1 VYGGRYNPGPFPG
14 DLIRNYQNSPAGP
27 ALAFSPAVLE
37 GWHAN
42 EKSQGRRMNDTP
54 VSKNDELR
62 YGPLGSTCVH
72 ICVDMQR
79 LFAEPTEW
87 QMPWLQKVLPTIARL
102 VAAHPAQTLFTRFI
116 PARRPGQ
123 GAGMWKHYYERW
135 GSMTI
140 EELGAPMI
148 DLVSELAAFVPPARV
163 FDKHVYSPWIG
174 TNLNELLRG
183 DSIDTIVISGGET
196 DVCVQATVMGAI
208 DWGFRTILATDALC
222 SSSDEAHDA
231 LMEFYQG
238 RLGEQ
243 LETASA
249 ETILRNWR

>member
-1 VYGGRYNPGPFPG
+1 MERK
-14 DLIRNYQNSPAGP
+14 QPAGP
-27 ALAFSPAVLE
+27 
-37 GWHAN
+37 
-42 EKSQGRRMNDTP
+42 
-54 VSKNDELR
+54 VSKPKELR
-62 YGPLGSTCVH
+62 YGALGGSCVH

-87 QMPWLQKVLPTIARL
+87 QMPWMEKVLPAIVDL
-102 VAAHPAQTLFTRFI
+102 VSAHPEQTVFTRFI
-116 PARRPGQ
+116 PAPRPGQ
-123 GAGMWKHYYERW
+123 GVGMWRHYYERW

-148 DLVSELAAFVPPARV
+148 DLVPQLTRFAPPARI

-174 TNLNELLRG
+174 TDLQELLRNA
-183 DSIDTIVISGGET
+183 SIDTVVVSGGET
-196 DVCVQATVMGAI
+196 DMCVLATVMGAI

-243 LETASA
+243 LETATA

>member
-1 VYGGRYNPGPFPG
+1 MK
-14 DLIRNYQNSPAGP
+14 LKQPAGP
-27 ALAFSPAVLE
+27 
-37 GWHAN
+37 
-42 EKSQGRRMNDTP
+42 
-54 VSKNDELR
+54 VSKQEELR
-62 YGPLGSTCVH
+62 YGALGASCVH

-87 QMPWLQKVLPTIARL
+87 QMPWMQKVLPTIVEL
-102 VAAHPAQTLFTRFI
+102 VSAHPEQTVFTRFI

-123 GAGMWKHYYERW
+123 GMGMWRHYYERW

-140 EELGAPMI
+140 QELGAPMI
-148 DLVSELAAFVPPARV
+148 GLVPQLTRFTPPAQV

-174 TNLNELLRG
+174 TDLHELLRKATV
-183 DSIDTIVISGGET
+183 DTVVVSGGET
-196 DVCVQATVMGAI
+196 DVCVLATVMGAI

-243 LETASA
+243 LETATA

>member
-1 VYGGRYNPGPFPG
+1 
-14 DLIRNYQNSPAGP
+14 
-27 ALAFSPAVLE
+27 
-37 GWHAN
+37 
-42 EKSQGRRMNDTP
+42 MNGTP

-62 YGPLGSTCVH
+62 YGPLGSSCVH

-87 QMPWLQKVLPTIARL
+87 QMPWLQKVLPTITRL

-123 GAGMWKHYYERW
+123 GAGMWAHYYDRW

-148 DLVSELAAFVPPARV
+148 DLVPELAAFAPPAKV

-174 TNLNELLRG
+174 TDLNELLRG
-183 DSIDTIVISGGET
+183 ASVDTIVISGGET

-231 LMEFYQG
+231 LMAFYQG